1 LARRALWPIAE
12 IWRLRLR
19 SIVVFAMSLA
29 AAPLCGQQAQPAAA
43 RPPLRG
49 ALLDATQATD
59 QRISQLKSTGTNT
72 IVLPLADAASAPAEP
87 LAAAA
92 KKVREHGLLLYYWIE
107 VGRCPQ
113 LADAHPEWMASLQ
126 GHDEWRRLF
135 SDAPRPRDDEVMKVY
150 PWVPLL
156 NQEAYDAH
164 LQRVTQ
170 QLAGAPDCDGVL
182 LNDLQGAPSA
192 CGCGNMLCRWTT
204 DYGPIHTAT
213 PAPDDAAA
221 RFVAAIQRRMPRA
234 AVIPVWVTECEEHD
248 GAADGACAGVGCFRG
263 ICWKA
268 YTRQLMPVAA
278 ASPRLAV
285 LTPYVALQR
294 DLPVYAGEAAW
305 IAQAVTSFQTMPP
318 RHQGTAI
325 EAARLI
331 TVLQA
336 WDLDDRRV
344 MAQVQQSNSAGAGGY
359 IVAYAPIE
367 QDWQPRLYRWK

>member
-1 LARRALWPIAE
+1 LLAVL
-12 IWRLRLR
+12 L
-19 SIVVFAMSLA
+19 V
-29 AAPLCGQQAQPAAA
+29 AAPLCGQPTQPAAA
-43 RPPLRG
+43 RPALRG
-49 ALLDATQATD
+49 AMIDASDATGE
-59 QRISQLKSTGTNT
+59 RLSQLKSTGTNA
-72 IVLPLADAASAPAEP
+72 IVLPLTGAASESAER
-87 LAAAA
+87 LVAAA
-92 KKVREHGLLLYYWIE
+92 KIVREHGLPLYYWIE

-135 SDAPRPRDDEVMKVY
+135 RDAPRPRDDEVVKVY
-150 PWVPLL
+150 PWVPVL

-170 QLAGAPDCDGVL
+170 QLAGAPNCDGVL

-192 CGCGNMLCRWTT
+192 CGCGNTLCRWTT
-204 DYGPIHTAT
+204 DYGPIRTAT

-221 RFVAAIQRRMPRA
+221 RFVAAIQQRMPRA

-263 ICWKA
+263 TCWRVS
-268 YTRQLMPVAA
+268 TRQLMPLAA
-278 ASPRLAV
+278 TSSRLAV

-294 DLPVYAGEAAW
+294 DLPVYAGEAGW
-305 IAQAVTSFQTMPP
+305 IAQAVKSFQTMPP
-318 RHQGTAI
+318 RHKGTAV

-344 MAQVQQSNSAGAGGY
+344 AAQVKQSTASGAGGY
-359 IVAYAPIE
+359 IVAYVPIE
-367 QDWQPRLYRWK
+367 QGWQPRLYRWK